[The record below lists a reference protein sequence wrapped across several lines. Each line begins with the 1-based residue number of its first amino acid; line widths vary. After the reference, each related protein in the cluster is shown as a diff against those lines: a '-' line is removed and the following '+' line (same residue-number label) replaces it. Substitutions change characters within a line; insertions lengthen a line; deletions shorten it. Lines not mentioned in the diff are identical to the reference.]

1 MGNGAV
7 PSQEFSAA
15 SGYTLYDDVIV
26 QIDDFLVLMDEQREI
41 KSHEVQL
48 LKQRNRWAKAYGSG
62 LCGTYKSALL
72 SPSAEWNT
80 AG

>member
-15 SGYTLYDDVIV
+15 SGCTLYDDVIV

-48 LKQRNRWAKAYGSG
+48 LKEKLVGKGIWLKAVWYLQVS
-62 LCGTYKSALL
+62 SV
-72 SPSAEWNT
+72 
-80 AG
+80 